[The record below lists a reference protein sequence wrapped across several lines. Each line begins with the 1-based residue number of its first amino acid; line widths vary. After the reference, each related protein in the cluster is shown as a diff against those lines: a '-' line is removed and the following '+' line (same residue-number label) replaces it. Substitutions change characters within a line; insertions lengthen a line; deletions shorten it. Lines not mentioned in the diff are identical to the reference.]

1 MKRRTLLKVT
11 VVSYI
16 ILVVL
21 LYFASNLYV
30 QKKDIREFGIAKE
43 KLDSFFSKQEKFI
56 NATNYNINVAYE
68 QTSIPKYTPANIVS
82 DDKSELASV
91 IENINNVTK
100 EQYDK
105 RWGDVYK
112 VYNLVPRVIKSK
124 YNITVQDDKWPGWCL
139 KIIERDSPLSFCEY
153 MVYPFQVA
161 YKKQKNNRNY
171 NNLPTIQEAIDG
183 AFEFYTKNDNSSYK
197 KYLVQDNLKGLNVAY
212 KMDLMD
218 YKRYYILYS
227 YDQETERFKRL
238 ADSLISVIDTR
249 KSLRKYIQYSMIN
262 NMDKSDDSDFGW
274 MSNDIYMV
282 NNQYQIVG
290 YWDLVYNFWRDPMKK
305 DRNHIFIWGLCILT
319 ILLLSINLP
328 IIVKEKKYKQ
338 YREQSLRDVLLYE
351 CNPKRY
357 MKPYDENKI
366 ASAIELYDRIKS
378 TDPNDIVLLKQ
389 IRKEVSEKL
398 GVNFID
404 SELIK
409 ELLKK
414 TDPALYAEPYD
425 ANKIKIANQLHC
437 RLRAGIN
444 DIDEIEEIQI
454 KINEHL
460 EKS

>member
-1 MKRRTLLKVT
+1 MKVT
-11 VVSYI
+11 VVSYT
-16 ILVVL
+16 ILIVL

-43 KLDSFFSKQEKFI
+43 KLNSFFSKQDKFI
-56 NATNYNINVAYE
+56 NATNYKINVAYE
-68 QTSIPKYTPANIVS
+68 QTSIPKYIPAHSVS
-82 DDKSELASV
+82 DNQSELGSV
-91 IENINNVTK
+91 LEQINNVKK
-100 EQYDK
+100 EEYDK

-112 VYNLVPRVIKSK
+112 VYNLVPRFKSK
-124 YNITVQDDKWPGWCL
+124 SESIINQDYEWPGWCL
-139 KIIERDSPLSFCEY
+139 NIIERNTPQSFCEY

-161 YKKQKNNRNY
+161 YKKQKNTRNY
-171 NNLPTIQEAIDG
+171 NNLPTIQEAIDN
-183 AFEFYTKNDNSSYK
+183 AFEFYTENDKSSYK
-197 KYLVQDNLKGLNVAY
+197 NFLVQDNVKGLNIAY
-212 KMDLMD
+212 KMDLMN
-218 YKRYYILYS
+218 YERYYILFS
-227 YDQETERFKRL
+227 YNQETELFKRL
-238 ADSLISVIDTR
+238 ADSLITVIGAR

-262 NMDKSDDSDFGW
+262 DRIDKSDDSYIGW
-274 MSNDIYMV
+274 MGNDIYKV

-305 DRNHIFIWGLCILT
+305 DRNHILIWGFSILT
-319 ILLLSINLP
+319 ILLLSINIP
-328 IIVKEKKYKQ
+328 IIAKEKKYKQ
-338 YREQSLRDVLLYE
+338 FREQSLRDVLLYE

-357 MKPYDENKI
+357 TKPYDENKI

-378 TDPNDIVLLKQ
+378 ADPNDIVLLKQ

-437 RLRAGIN
+437 RLRAGVN

-454 KINEHL
+454 KINEYL
-460 EKS
+460 RKS